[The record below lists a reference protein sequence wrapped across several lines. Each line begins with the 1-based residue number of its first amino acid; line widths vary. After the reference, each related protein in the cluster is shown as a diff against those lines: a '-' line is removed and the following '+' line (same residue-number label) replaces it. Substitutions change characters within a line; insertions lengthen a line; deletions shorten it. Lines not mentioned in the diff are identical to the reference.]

1 MDTFLVRLKPYDPRR
16 GHVLRRYAH
25 RGIRFLVE
33 HGWYRVDREVADHL
47 RTARQVD
54 ADPHSLLA
62 FDVCTEDEARQIDT
76 TEQARERATRATDDI
91 PRSTPRAPAASDV
104 APGGGP
110 LTAPAA
116 SAASSGGPPARAD
129 EMGGSSATLTDERA
143 GMRRPRRDKE

>member
-33 HGWYRVDREVADHL
+33 HGWYRVDADVADHL

-91 PRSTPRAPAASDV
+91 PRSVPRASAPSPTTAAADGEPATGMPPAAPVASD
-104 APGGGP
+104 
-110 LTAPAA
+110 AA
-116 SAASSGGPPARAD
+116 LARR
-129 EMGGSSATLTDERA
+129 GRKER
-143 GMRRPRRDKE
+143 E